1 VAPRLGNNDDTVIQ
15 RPPPARLGRRRWP
28 FVLGVGLLLAV
39 AGAGGGLALNWWPAA
54 PPAPPPIATA
64 TEAAIDA
71 ELPGD
76 PKTVRFALNPTI
88 LVFDFASLAQQG
100 AMLNRVAALVEKAG
114 MPRDRVLTDAEL
126 ASAVLASGAT
136 PETYY
141 YGHDYRVAD
150 IARFFEL
157 ADRDHVALD
166 PDEELLRQTLAGQGL
181 LKPGAVGALIS
192 IPALGSDQLV
202 DAQARA
208 TILHHELAHGEYFTV
223 PAYADYTRHFWQD
236 ALTEQD
242 RASFRKFLAD
252 DGYDDRNEDLMMNE
266 MQAYLMHTRDPR
278 FFSAKAVGIPEE
290 RLRWLQAQFLLGMPA
305 GWLRDCTPGPAK

>member
-15 RPPPARLGRRRWP
+15 RSPPARLGRRRWP
-28 FVLGVGLLLAV
+28 FVLGAGLLLAV
-39 AGAGGGLALNWWPAA
+39 AGAGGGLALNWWPAG

-88 LVFDFASLAQQG
+88 LVLDFASLAQQG
-100 AMLNRVAALVEKAG
+100 AMLNRVAALVEKG
-114 MPRDRVLTDAEL
+114 GQPRDRVLTDAEL